1 MRRVS
6 MRRAIGV
13 GLCLAATLTV
23 AACGEV
29 ARTGRSPA
37 FIIIDSLQA
46 ASGADPEQFGSILL
60 SDVETLVDQN
70 INGETVK
77 VPTIYNDLGRATF
90 RLSLK
95 NPGTAASPTAPS
107 TLNAITLTRYR
118 VSFRRADGRNN
129 PGTDVPYGFDGGFTV
144 TIPESGTVTVGFD
157 LVRHQ
162 MKEEPPLKNLV
173 RSGGQNLIS
182 TIAEVTFFG
191 SDQAGNE
198 VQASGSITV
207 NFGDFGDPK

>member
-1 MRRVS
+1 